1 MSKVVGLRCC
11 AAQNNHGAAAAPP
24 YQSKWNTD
32 CGCETGGFQS
42 KSNAVATTVN
52 NLFDHSGS
60 AMRQVLVGSPEFL
73 KASRKAELEYCCT
86 LPSARP
92 TLPWL
97 LWMADVQL
105 TGLPGT
111 RLSIPFCGW
120 AGPVIFRSPSSSH
133 CGNSSCASRPMK

>member
-1 MSKVVGLRCC
+1 MSKLVGLRCC
-11 AAQNNHGAAAAPP
+11 AAQNNHGGAAAPP
-24 YQSKWNTD
+24 YQSKWNAD

-60 AMRQVLVGSPEFL
+60 AMRQVLVGSPEFCS
-73 KASRKAELEYCCT
+73 AWCRPALENCCT

-97 LWMADVQL
+97 LWMGAGQL
-105 TGLPGT
+105 GRPPGVGL
-111 RLSIPFCGW
+111 
-120 AGPVIFRSPSSSH
+120 
-133 CGNSSCASRPMK
+133 